1 MEVKKIVTK
10 TDAEKKTRRNQ
21 FIIGGILIFVMF
33 FSVLGYTFGDGG
45 NGDIKKIN
53 YKGYEF
59 IYENGFWKVN
69 VGNFNFFFTYNPE
82 EVWKSDSNLN
92 LLNKYSGKPL

>member
-1 MEVKKIVTK
+1 
-10 TDAEKKTRRNQ
+10 
-21 FIIGGILIFVMF
+21 MF

-92 LLNKYSGKPL
+92 LLNKYSGKPLYISSESVDSETELYRNLDQIV